1 MTVLLARFSL
11 DDYALELLVVGDS
24 LQLREQGLLRFS
36 CCSDRHLELIVHGEM
51 FELFTLHSQSIAII
65 EFTPLVFVEDKISRE
80 DVPVTVGRSEIRASL
95 TQVNHQTLAQA
106 TADKHLPAELLKC
119 HQYSLLAGS
128 SLDDFCIKIAQR
140 AGVLEE
146 RSDVSVLVP
155 DEQIL
160 ALLVCLLCCNLDL
173 LDGDVVPAGN
183 INA

>member
-36 CCSDRHLELIVHGEM
+36 CCSDSHLELIVHGEV
-51 FELFTLHSQSIAII
+51 FELFALHSQSIAII
-65 EFTPLVFVEDKISRE
+65 EFTPLGFVEDEISRE
-80 DVPVTVGRSEIRASL
+80 DVPVAIGRSEIRASL

-128 SLDDFCIKIAQR
+128 SLDDFCIEIAQR

-146 RSDVSVLVP
+146 GRGASVLVP

-160 ALLVCLLCCNLDL
+160 AIPVCLLRCILDL
-173 LDGDVVPAGN
+173 LNGDVFPAGN
-183 INA
+183 IKA

>member
-24 LQLREQGLLRFS
+24 LHLLKHGLLRFS
-36 CCSDRHLELIVHGEM
+36 GCSDGHLELIVHGEM
-51 FELFTLHSQSIAII
+51 LDFFALHSQPIAII
-65 EFTPLVFVEDKISRE
+65 DLTPLVLVEDEIRRE
-80 DVPVTVGRSEIRASL
+80 DVPVTVGRCEIRASL
-95 TQVNHQTLAQA
+95 TQVDHQTLAQA
-106 TADKHLPAELLKC
+106 TADKNLLAELLKS
-119 HQYSLLAGS
+119 HQCSLLAGS
-128 SLDDFCIKIAQR
+128 SFDDFCVEIAQC

-155 DEQIL
+155 DEEIL